1 MNDLVRGNR
10 RVALPN
16 LLGQSLFNDFFGDWD
31 VPTLHRRTIQGYPV
45 ADIFTD
51 GQGNTQMEFA
61 LAGFSKEEISIEVQ
75 PDKNSITVR
84 ATTGD
89 GDSEEEGNQPSR
101 RIARRSFEKTYVN
114 HDANLDLT
122 NISAQFTNGLL
133 QVTVP
138 PRAELQPIA
147 IEIK

>member
-1 MNDLVRGNR
+1 MNDLVRSNR
-10 RVALPN
+10 RVALPT

-51 GQGNTQMEFA
+51 EQGNTQMEFA

-84 ATTGD
+84 ASSGEETDEGD
-89 GDSEEEGNQPSR
+89 TPSR
-101 RIARRSFEKTYVN
+101 RIARRSFQKTYVN
-114 HDANLDLT
+114 HDANLDLS
-122 NISAQFTNGLL
+122 NISAEFTNGLL

-138 PRAELQPIA
+138 PRAELQPITIA
-147 IEIK
+147 IK